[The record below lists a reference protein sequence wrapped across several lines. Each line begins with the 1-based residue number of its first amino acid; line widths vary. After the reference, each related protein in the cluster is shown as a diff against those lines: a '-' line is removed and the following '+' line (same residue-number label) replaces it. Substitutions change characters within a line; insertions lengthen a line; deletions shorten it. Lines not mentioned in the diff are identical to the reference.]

1 MRIELKTAPATVALT
16 LAGVKQQAF
25 INTTKYDTMISAE
38 IDKAIAE
45 AEQYTGRRLIDQSI
59 YIYYDR
65 DEYAD
70 RMRAYKDSL
79 LLSSLNVSAITEV
92 LTYDDLNSPTTV
104 TASDYRL
111 SGNVLSAESN
121 LVFNEATP
129 ASLTNIR
136 QVDGVRVEVVAG
148 YGAAA
153 ANVPGTIIYAANQL
167 VAYWAQNGK
176 LASTE
181 NREEQLIT
189 FRGVLLQYMSPE
201 QMF

>member
-1 MRIELKTAPATVALT
+1 MRIELKTGPGVTALT
-16 LAGVKQQAF
+16 VAGVKLQAF
-25 INTTKYDTMISAE
+25 INTTELDAMITAE
-38 IDKAIAE
+38 IDKAIAYT
-45 AEQYTGRRLIDQSI
+45 EQYTGRRLIDQSI

-70 RMRAYKDSL
+70 RMRAYKNSL

-92 LTYDDLNSPTTV
+92 LTYDELNASTAV
-104 TASDYRL
+104 TSTDYRL
-111 SGNVLSAESN
+111 SGTPLSAESN
-121 LVFNEATP
+121 LVFNETTT

-167 VAYWAQNGK
+167 VAYWVQNGN

>member
-25 INTTKYDTMISAE
+25 MNTTKLDSQVSAE
-38 IDKAIAE
+38 IDKAIAY

-59 YIYYDR
+59 YIYYDL

-70 RMRAYKDSL
+70 RLRAYKNSL
-79 LLSSLNVSAITEV
+79 MLSTLNVSAITEV
-92 LTYDDLNSPTTV
+92 LTYDTLNASTAV
-104 TASDYRL
+104 TSTDYRL
-111 SGNVLSAESN
+111 SGTPLSASSK
-121 LVFNEATP
+121 LVFNQATP
-129 ASLTNIR
+129 ASLTSIR

-148 YGAAA
+148 YGALAA
-153 ANVPGTIIYAANQL
+153 DVPGTIIYAANQL
-167 VAYWAQNGK
+167 VAYWVQNGN

-181 NREEQLIT
+181 NLNEQMIS
-189 FRGVLLQYMSPE
+189 FRAALLQYMSPE

>member
-16 LAGVKQQAF
+16 LTGVKQQAF
-25 INTTKYDTMISAE
+25 INTTKYDAMIGAE
-38 IDKAIAE
+38 IDKAIAY

-70 RMRAYKDSL
+70 RMRAYKNSL

-92 LTYDDLNSPTTV
+92 LTYDDLNSPATV

-167 VAYWAQNGK
+167 VAYWVQNGN

>member
-38 IDKAIAE
+38 IDKAIAY

-92 LTYDDLNSPTTV
+92 LTYDTLNSPTTV

-153 ANVPGTIIYAANQL
+153 ANVPGTIIHAANQL
-167 VAYWAQNGK
+167 VAYWVQNGN

>member
-1 MRIELKTAPATVALT
+1 MRIELKTGPQVVALT
-16 LAGVKQQAF
+16 VTGVKQQAF
-25 INTTKYDTMISAE
+25 MNTEKYDAMIGAE
-38 IDKAIAE
+38 IDKSIAY

-70 RMRAYKDSL
+70 RMRAYKNSL

-92 LTYDDLNSPTTV
+92 LTYDRSNNSTAV
-104 TASDYRL
+104 TSTDYRL

-121 LVFNEATP
+121 LVFNDDTP

-136 QVDGVRVEVVAG
+136 EVDGVRVEVVAG
-148 YGAAA
+148 YGATIAD
-153 ANVPGTIIYAANQL
+153 VPGTIIYAANQL
-167 VAYWAQNGK
+167 VAYWVQNGD

>member
-1 MRIELKTAPATVALT
+1 MRIELKTAPAVAALT
-16 LAGVKQQAF
+16 VAGVKQQAF
-25 INTTKYDTMISAE
+25 MNTTEYDTMITAE
-38 IDKAIAE
+38 IDKAIAYT
-45 AEQYTGRRLIDQSI
+45 EQYTGRRLIDQSI

-70 RMRAYKDSL
+70 RMRAYKNSL

-92 LTYDDLNSPTTV
+92 LTYDRSNNSTAV
-104 TASDYRL
+104 TSTDYRL

-121 LVFNEATP
+121 LVFNETTP

-167 VAYWAQNGK
+167 VAYWVKNGN

-181 NREEQLIT
+181 NMEEQLIT

>member
-25 INTTKYDTMISAE
+25 INTTEYDTMIAAE
-38 IDKAIAE
+38 IDKAIAYT
-45 AEQYTGRRLIDQSI
+45 EQYTGRRLIDQSI

-65 DEYAD
+65 DEYVD
-70 RMRAYKDSL
+70 RMRAYKNSL

-92 LTYDDLNSPTTV
+92 LTYDELNASTAV
-104 TASDYRL
+104 TSTDYRL
-111 SGNVLSAESN
+111 SGTPLSAESN
-121 LVFNEATP
+121 LVFNETTT

-136 QVDGVRVEVVAG
+136 QVDGVRVEVVCG

-167 VAYWAQNGK
+167 VAYWVQNGN